1 MTQTNSSVPIPLRS
15 IKMDAG
21 IQQRAPMLNSV
32 VVAEYAEAMKAGAQ
46 FPPITIFTDGNINWL
61 ADGFHRVEA
70 AEEVGANAIA
80 AEIRQGTRRD
90 AMLFGCSA
98 NRTHGLRRA
107 RADVRRAIETLLK
120 DDEWGAWSDRAIAEK
135 VGTSHPTVA
144 AVRLEIGDQLER
156 FTSCDDDQTP
166 DAPLPDPQVSSLDT
180 WHDDQPGA
188 YQDQL
193 ERFTSCGDQPVT
205 EEITDDA
212 IQGTRT
218 PWTQRPERR
227 IGRDGKARGAPKPQ
241 PKPTQRPK
249 TPPPKPP
256 NAGQAMIG
264 LRDALAS
271 LERQQKL
278 LSASD
283 AATIAKN
290 LRDTLAWLS
299 DRFPGLHGE
308 EGGADA

>member
-90 AMLFGCSA
+90 AMLFACSA

-107 RADVRRAIETLLK
+107 RADVRRAIETLLA
-120 DDEWGAWSDRAIAEK
+120 DDEWGAWSDRAIAEQVGCSPTT
-135 VGTSHPTVA
+135 VGTFRA
-144 AVRLEIGDQLER
+144 QL
-156 FTSCDDDQTP
+156 SK
-166 DAPLPDPQVSSLDT
+166 LDS
-180 WHDDQPGA
+180 WDGDQPGA
-188 YQDQL
+188 DQDQL
-193 ERFTSCGDQPVT
+193 ERFTSCADQPVI
-205 EEITDDA
+205 EEITDDD
-212 IQGTRT
+212 IQGIRT
-218 PWTQRPERR
+218 PWTKPEKR

-241 PKPTQRPK
+241 PKPSPPIQGTKRP
-249 TPPPKPP
+249 PPPKPA

-299 DRFPGLHGE
+299 ARFPGLHGE